1 MSEAV
6 GGGRSAAPGRKLDA
20 EAKCALLLEISRR
33 SAGTLDLARTL
44 DLLLDAVATVVDY
57 DAAGIFV
64 LNADLYPERTRPRG
78 MIAGVARRGF
88 PDRPVDEDAMLSSG
102 RGLVGHAIRT
112 GQSVLVPDVRRDPR
126 YVVGRAETLSEVAVP
141 IAVSGRTVAALDVE
155 SDRPAAFA
163 ERELELLEFFAEAA
177 ALAIEKALLH
187 RHLLAAGRLDTQLR
201 IAREVQDGLL
211 PGVAPAP
218 PGYDLAGRCLPSLE
232 LGGDYFDFLPCAD
245 GRLGLVIADVAG
257 KGVPAAL
264 IMATFRALLRSRHE
278 LGASLPET
286 VAAVGRLLRESAAP
300 RAFVT
305 CCYAVLDPASGRLA
319 YSSCG
324 HPLGLVARAGG
335 RLEELENCGPALGV
349 FADALHVEREVVLA
363 PGDRLLL
370 FTDGLVEAADAAG
383 EQLGGERLRA
393 LWAEGG
399 ALDAAALVDRLVTGV
414 RGFAASPQLAD
425 DLTLLVL
432 RRTAS
437 G

>member
-1 MSEAV
+1 MAEARES
-6 GGGRSAAPGRKLDA
+6 GGRGRPERQLGA
-20 EAKCALLLEISRR
+20 EEKCALLLEISRR

-57 DAAGIFV
+57 DAAGIFA
-64 LNADLYPERTRPRG
+64 LNADLYPERSRPRG
-78 MIAGVARRGF
+78 VIAGVARRGF
-88 PDRPVDEDAMLSSG
+88 RDRPLDEDAMLSGG
-102 RGLVGHAIRT
+102 RGLVGHAIRS
-112 GQSVLVPDVRRDPR
+112 GQTVRVPDVRLDPR
-126 YVVGRAETLSEVAVP
+126 YVVGREETLSEVAVP

-155 SDRPAAFA
+155 SDRLAAFG
-163 ERELELLEFFAEAA
+163 EREVASLEFFAEAA

-187 RHLLAAGRLDTQLR
+187 RHLLAAGQVETQLR

-211 PGVAPAP
+211 PAAAPEL

-232 LGGDYFDFLPCAD
+232 LAGDYFDFLPCPD

-278 LGASLPET
+278 LGDSLAET
-286 VAAVGRLLRESAAP
+286 VGSVGRLLRESAAP

-305 CCYAVLDPASGRLA
+305 CCYAVLEPASGRLA
-319 YSSCG
+319 YASCG

-335 RLEELENCGPALGV
+335 GLEELENCGPALGV
-349 FADALHVEREVVLA
+349 FADALHVEREVRLA

-370 FTDGLVEAADAAG
+370 YTDGLVEAADAAG
-383 EQLGGERLRA
+383 EQFGGERLRA
-393 LWAEGG
+393 LLTEGRG
-399 ALDAAALVDRLVTGV
+399 LTAAALVDRLVAGV

-432 RRTAS
+432 GRAAA